1 MILRKTFVA
10 ILLFAAASVAHG
22 ETSPVASACPEGNLL
37 AGRSPHRW
45 LDLSGPPA
53 RLTDGAV
60 GPEGAF
66 WSSPPAVAL
75 LTDAASVDFD
85 LGETRVLRAAWLQ
98 ADANDTYS
106 IFGSLDGE
114 SWHPLAQVESVLATQ
129 GHGLRARTVALPSA
143 EVRWIRIGEPRGDG
157 AYSLAEVQVFCKVP
171 ERFPP
176 PVRIEAAEMAQA
188 PAREAP
194 FWSDTTSARWELVL
208 AAAMLW
214 LLASRRRIS
223 ERGWQALALLAFA
236 TYFNFGSFHFGNY
249 VHGWD
254 VFHYYVGAKYFPELG
269 YERLYECVAIADAE
283 DGLRRRVELRKLTD
297 LRTNELI
304 TASSVLADPM
314 RCKSHFSDER
324 WFSFKAD
331 VAYFRSHENPKRW
344 DETQTDH
351 GFNGTPVWTI
361 AGFVLAN
368 LAPAS
373 DRSIL
378 FVTLLDP
385 AYLAAALWLVRRAF
399 GWRTAALAMLVFATN
414 FPSRFYW
421 TGGAFLRWDW
431 IFYTVAAIACLKLDR
446 PFLGGLAFGYAALLR
461 IFPGLLVAGPA
472 LALGWHVLR
481 TRRLEPNYVRFFA
494 GAAVAGVLFMTLS
507 LPIAGPG
514 GYREFVQN
522 SVKHTATP
530 LTNYMGLR
538 TLVAYRPSE
547 VGRHL
552 RTDRDV
558 DPWGKW
564 KSARLGA
571 FEQAKPVFY
580 VLFAGYLALLAFAVR
595 DRPAWLAA
603 ALGATAPAF
612 AIELTSY
619 YYAFLLAVALAT
631 HEREDVPNILFAVT
645 AATGVIAWAP
655 LPFLPTWW
663 DEQYTAM
670 SLVTVIGLTA
680 LLFRFA
686 LPSRGATGLSKPANA
701 AKNVASRK
709 KGGGSR

>member
-1 MILRKTFVA
+1 MNGPTALGARIAALALVVA
-10 ILLFAAASVAHG
+10 LAAGAGAAEESTTA
-22 ETSPVASACPEGNLL
+22 ACPAGNLL
-37 AGRSPHRW
+37 AGRIPYRW
-45 LDLSGPPA
+45 LDLRGEPA
-53 RLTDGAV
+53 KLTDGAV

-66 WSSPPAVAL
+66 WSSAPAVVL

-85 LGETRVLRAAWLQ
+85 LGEPRAVRAVWLQ
-98 ADANDTYS
+98 GDANDTYS
-106 IFGSLDGE
+106 IFGSIDGE
-114 SWHPLAQVESVLATQ
+114 SWQLLSRAADVLASQ
-129 GHGLRARTVALPSA
+129 GHGLRSRTVALPA
-143 EVRWIRIGEPRGDG
+143 GEVRWLRIGEPRGDG
-157 AYSLAEVQVFCKVP
+157 AYSLAEVQVFCAVP

-176 PVRIEAAEMAQA
+176 PVRIEPAEMAQA
-188 PAREAP
+188 PAPKAP
-194 FWSDTTSARWELVL
+194 WWSDTTSARWELVL

-236 TYFNFGSFHFGNY
+236 TYFNFGSFHFSNY

-254 VFHYYVGAKYFPELG
+254 VFHYYIGAKYFPELG

-297 LRTNELI
+297 LRTNELV
-304 TASSVLADPM
+304 TASSVLAEPM

-324 WFSFKAD
+324 WLSFKAD
-331 VAYFRSHENPKRW
+331 VGYFRSHENPKRW
-344 DETQTDH
+344 DDTQTDH
-351 GFNGTPVWTI
+351 GFNGTPAWTV
-361 AGFVLAN
+361 AGFLLAN

-373 DRSIL
+373 DASIL
-378 FVTLLDP
+378 LLTLLDP

-446 PFLGGLAFGYAALLR
+446 PFLAGLALGYAALLR

-481 TRRLEPNYVRFFA
+481 TRRLEPTYLRFFA
-494 GAAVAGVLFMTLS
+494 GAAVAVVLLVALS
-507 LPIAGPG
+507 LPIAGTS

-564 KSARLGA
+564 KSARLRA
-571 FEQAKPVFY
+571 FEQAKPAFCLLFVGY
-580 VLFAGYLALLAFAVR
+580 VALLAFAVR
-595 DRPAWLAA
+595 GQPAWLAA
-603 ALGATAPAF
+603 ALGATVPAF
-612 AIELTSY
+612 AVELTSY
-619 YYAFLLAVALAT
+619 YYAFLFAVALAT

-670 SLVTVIGLTA
+670 SLVTVVGLTA
-680 LLFRFA
+680 MLWRFA
-686 LPSRGATGLSKPANA
+686 RD
-701 AKNVASRK
+701 KNVASRK

>member
-1 MILRKTFVA
+1 MILRKYFVS
-10 ILLFAAASVAHG
+10 IFLLAAVSLAHG
-22 ETSPVASACPEGNLL
+22 EEASPVPGACPAGNLL
-37 AGRSPHRW
+37 AGRLPHRW
-45 LDLSGPPA
+45 LDLRGEPA
-53 RLTDGAV
+53 KLTDGAV

-66 WSSPPAVAL
+66 WSSAPAVAL

-85 LGETRVLRAAWLQ
+85 LGEPRALRAVWLQ
-98 ADANDTYS
+98 ADANDTYA

-114 SWHPLAQVESVLATQ
+114 SWRPLARVDSVLATQ
-129 GHGLRARTVALPSA
+129 GHGLRSRTVALPA
-143 EVRWIRIGEPRGDG
+143 GEVRWLRIGEPKGDG
-157 AYSLAEVQVFCKVP
+157 AYSLAEIQVFCVVP

-176 PVRIEAAEMAQA
+176 PVRVEPAEMAQA
-188 PAREAP
+188 PAPKASP

-254 VFHYYVGAKYFPELG
+254 VFHYYIGAKYFPELG
-269 YERLYECVAIADAE
+269 YERLYECVAIADSE

-297 LRTNELI
+297 LRTNELV
-304 TASSVLADPM
+304 ASSSVLADPM

-324 WFSFKAD
+324 WGSFKAD

-373 DRSIL
+373 DSSIL
-378 FVTLLDP
+378 VLTLLDP
-385 AYLAAALWLVRRAF
+385 AYLAAALWLVQRAF
-399 GWRTAALAMLVFATN
+399 GWRTAALAMLVFATS

-446 PFLGGLAFGYAALLR
+446 PFLAGLALGYAALLR

-481 TRRLEPNYVRFFA
+481 TRRLELTFLRFFA
-494 GAAVAGVLFMTLS
+494 GAAVSVVLLLALS
-507 LPIAGPG
+507 LPIAGTS

-538 TLVAYRPSE
+538 TVLAYRPSE
-547 VGRHL
+547 AGRHL
-552 RTDRDV
+552 RTDQDV
-558 DPWGKW
+558 DPWGRW
-564 KSARLGA
+564 KSARLRA
-571 FEQAKPVFY
+571 FEQAKPGFY
-580 VLFAGYLALLAFAVR
+580 VLFVGYVALLAFAVR

-603 ALGATAPAF
+603 ALGATVPAF

-619 YYAFLLAVALAT
+619 YYAFVFAVALAA
-631 HEREDVPNILFAVT
+631 HEREDVPNILLAMT

-655 LPFLPTWW
+655 LPFFPTWW
-663 DEQYTAM
+663 DEQYTGM
-670 SLVTVIGLTA
+670 SLVMVVGLTA
-680 LLFRFA
+680 ILFRFA
-686 LPSRGATGLSKPANA
+686 ALQPKPRDA
-701 AKNVASRK
+701 AKKGASRK